1 RAPARLRGASGA
13 RGACD
18 GQRRRLRARR
28 RSGDR
33 RAGGARGDGVRHAG
47 GGPRRGRPVGDG
59 GWRLRHRSALRPRRR
74 MGRRH
79 RGTVAPGGA
88 HAARGAAQGSPAR
101 LVARA
106 GASAAPLCRADHT
119 ANSGGPGRLARRR
132 RRMNAPERLR
142 DLAPDR
148 LAMSVTLH
156 DVAPATQA
164 RCEQLIARLER
175 IAPMALTL
183 LVVPYYHGQ
192 HTSAAFDD
200 WLDARVQRGDELAL
214 HGLTHHDDAPAPQ
227 GWVDRLRRRWYTA
240 GEGEFAALSTADAT
254 QRLNAGRRW
263 FARRRW
269 PLRGFVAPAWLLSDG
284 AWQALRRQPFD
295 YTCTRSAL

>member
-1 RAPARLRGASGA
+1 
-13 RGACD
+13 
-18 GQRRRLRARR
+18 
-28 RSGDR
+28 
-33 RAGGARGDGVRHAG
+33 
-47 GGPRRGRPVGDG
+47 
-59 GWRLRHRSALRPRRR
+59 
-74 MGRRH
+74 
-79 RGTVAPGGA
+79 
-88 HAARGAAQGSPAR
+88 
-101 LVARA
+101 
-106 GASAAPLCRADHT
+106 
-119 ANSGGPGRLARRR
+119 
-132 RRMNAPERLR
+132 MNAPERLR
-142 DLAPDR
+142 DLAPER

-214 HGLTHHDDAPAPQ
+214 HGLTHHDDAAAPQ

-295 YTCTRSAL
+295 YTCTRSALVALPRGMPNAPLRALRARSIVYSTRAAWRRAASLPYNRIVARLEQGNGWLRFELHPGDAAHEAVCSSALRLIERALAQRRHPWTLAAMTDHLRARADAPVS